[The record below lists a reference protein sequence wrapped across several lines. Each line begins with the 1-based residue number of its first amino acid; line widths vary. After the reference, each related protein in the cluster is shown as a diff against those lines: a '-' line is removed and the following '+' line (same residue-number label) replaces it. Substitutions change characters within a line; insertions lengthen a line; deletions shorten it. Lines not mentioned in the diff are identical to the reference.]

1 MPEPASTVLELEEII
16 SRYTTYFIFF
26 DIVFFALLI
35 AGVILLIH
43 FAKSKKKLKESNDYL
58 MFTIQGQE
66 EERGRIARELHDMVA
81 QNLRYCKTLCVK
93 PEAEKNLAQI
103 AGCLSKSLAE
113 VRSMSY
119 NLAPPD
125 ITKK

>member
-1 MPEPASTVLELEEII
+1 MPEPDSTVLELEEII

-35 AGVILLIH
+35 AG
-43 FAKSKKKLKESNDYL
+43 
-58 MFTIQGQE
+58 
-66 EERGRIARELHDMVA
+66 
-81 QNLRYCKTLCVK
+81 
-93 PEAEKNLAQI
+93 
-103 AGCLSKSLAE
+103 CLSKSLAE

-125 ITKK
+125 ITKNDFLLLVKNLCEEFAENTMLPYGFQFLKIQTLRFFQKMKS

>member
-1 MPEPASTVLELEEII
+1 
-16 SRYTTYFIFF
+16 
-26 DIVFFALLI
+26 
-35 AGVILLIH
+35 
-43 FAKSKKKLKESNDYL
+43 

-66 EERGRIARELHDMVA
+66 EERGRIARELHDTVA
-81 QNLRYCKTLCVK
+81 QNLRYCKTLCEK

-125 ITKK
+125 ITKNDFLLLAKNYYKSLPLYLILFLANCRLNILLF